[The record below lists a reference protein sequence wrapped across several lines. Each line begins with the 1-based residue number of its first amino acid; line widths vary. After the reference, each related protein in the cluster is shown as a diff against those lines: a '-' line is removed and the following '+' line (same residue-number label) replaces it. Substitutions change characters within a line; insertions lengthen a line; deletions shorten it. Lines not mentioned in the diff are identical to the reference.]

1 MNESLLKIWESLKAA
16 VPKVAFAIV
25 VLVVGYLFVK
35 IFIKIMKKA
44 LRRFNLDESLIGFFV
59 KAVKIVGYIVLAICA
74 LAILGVPTT
83 GMVAAMSAAAVAI
96 SLALKDSLSNIASG
110 ILLLVSHPF
119 VTGDYVEVGGVSGSV
134 VKVDMLQTE
143 IKTPDNRKIIIPN
156 SQVASSEIIN
166 YSSEDERRVD
176 VVFHIS
182 YSDDVELAKK
192 VILSVVDKH
201 PLIDKER
208 DVPFAR
214 VTAYEESSVV
224 ITCRVW
230 CKTADFWTVH
240 FDLLEQVRVK
250 FTEEGINIPYNKLDV
265 HIVKEDK

>member
-1 MNESLLKIWESLKAA
+1 MNEALLKIWESLKAA
-16 VPKVAFAIV
+16 VPRVAFAIV
-25 VLVVGYLFVK
+25 VLAVGYLFVK
-35 IFIKIMKKA
+35 IFIKIMKKT
-44 LRRFNLDESLIGFFV
+44 LSKFNLDASLIGFFV
-59 KAVKIVGYIVLAICA
+59 KAIKIVGYIVLTICA

-134 VKVDMLQTE
+134 IKVDMLQTE

-166 YSSEDERRVD
+166 YSSEEERRVD
-176 VVFHIS
+176 VVFNVS
-182 YSDDVELAKK
+182 YNDDVELAKK

-201 PLIDKER
+201 PLINKER
-208 DVPFAR
+208 EKPFAR
-214 VTAYEESSVV
+214 VTAYGESSVV

-230 CKTADFWTVH
+230 CKTVDYWTVH

-250 FTEEGINIPYNKLDV
+250 FTEEGINIPYNQLDV